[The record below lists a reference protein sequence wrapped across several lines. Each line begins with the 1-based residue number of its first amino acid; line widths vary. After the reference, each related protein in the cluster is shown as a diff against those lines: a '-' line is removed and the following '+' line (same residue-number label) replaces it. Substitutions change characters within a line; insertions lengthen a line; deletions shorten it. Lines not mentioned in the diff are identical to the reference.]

1 MNSSSAQKTYI
12 NMQNVIVK
20 DAKATC
26 MLVEVIVKKSQN
38 KPWKISL
45 DNKKI
50 STKNIRRVSIDKFYE
65 IVTGDKLDFY
75 KLCNYLP
82 IVINK
87 VISSM
92 PEFKSNSN
100 DTVLQELKNR
110 TSKNLLDALYNLSFK
125 TYYGWNKINVN
136 EE

>member
-12 NMQNVIVK
+12 NMQNVILK
-20 DAKATC
+20 NPKATC
-26 MLVEVIVKKSQN
+26 MLVEVIAKKSQN

-50 STKNIRRVSIDKFYE
+50 STENIRRVSIDKFYE
-65 IVTGDKLDFY
+65 IVTGDKLAFY

-82 IVINK
+82 VVINK

-100 DTVLQELKNR
+100 DTVLQELKNI
-110 TSKNLLDALYNLSFK
+110 TSKIY
-125 TYYGWNKINVN
+125 
-136 EE
+136 